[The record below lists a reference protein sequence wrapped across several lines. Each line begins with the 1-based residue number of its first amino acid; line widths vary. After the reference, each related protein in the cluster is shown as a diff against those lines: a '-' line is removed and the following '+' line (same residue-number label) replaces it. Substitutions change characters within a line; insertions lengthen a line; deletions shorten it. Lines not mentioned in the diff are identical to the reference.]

1 MEMEK
6 IFLFKKRRKNETRF
20 LDISAVH
27 LRRCSFS
34 EKNKEGVIIANIL
47 LIPSSLISKLLF

>member
-6 IFLFKKRRKNETRF
+6 IFLFKKSRKKEARF
-20 LDISAVH
+20 LDISAIH
-27 LRRCSFS
+27 LNHCSFS
-34 EKNKEGVIIANIL
+34 EKKKEAVIMANML